1 MNDHN
6 DHKKEKKPNKSS
18 FFDMMKKKEVDEDKK
33 HIELEK
39 GDFLAMVI
47 AFSMYAIPLL
57 IGVLLLFFL
66 VSWLLFGL

>member
-6 DHKKEKKPNKSS
+6 DHKNENKTKKVS
-18 FFDMMKKKEVDEDKK
+18 FLDAMKKKELDEDKK